1 MATMYEKLE
10 AYLGFPP
17 DIFKKVILVQSK
29 GVETIEKWYYTEKP
43 KPTQEE
49 LDAVELTYVQKRLKE
64 YPTIQ
69 EQLDMQY
76 WDKVNG
82 TTNWEDAIAKVKL
95 DNPKS

>member
-1 MATMYEKLE
+1 MTMYEKLE

-17 DIFKKVILVQSK
+17 DIIRKVILVESK

-49 LDAVELTYVQKRLKE
+49 LDAVELSYVQKRLKE

-69 EQLDMQY
+69 DQLDMQY

-82 TTNWEDAIAKVKL
+82 TTNWEDAIAKVKS
-95 DNPKS
+95 DNPKD